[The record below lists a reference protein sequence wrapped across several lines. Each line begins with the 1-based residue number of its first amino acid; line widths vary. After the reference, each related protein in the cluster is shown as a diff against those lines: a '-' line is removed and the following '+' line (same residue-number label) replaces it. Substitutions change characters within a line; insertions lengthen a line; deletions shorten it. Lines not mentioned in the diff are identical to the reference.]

1 LKFTALLE
9 PAEEGGYVIKCVEVP
24 VTTEGETKQE
34 ARTNLKEAIEGYIKV
49 RTELLGKKSKVNKKE
64 LVEVSV
70 RKASSAN
77 LA

>member
-1 LKFTALLE
+1 MKFTALLE